1 MFKGSGGAGYNLL
14 PLLFISYQMKFL
26 IKFPSRNRPKQF
38 KAALEKYI
46 LFSDKD
52 KTHFLF
58 TLDSN
63 DPTLGQ
69 YVDIIQSADINHT
82 LVVGDSTGKIDAV
95 NRDLNEFL
103 MGYSA
108 DVILLASDDMMPLP
122 MYQEKIEERA
132 RELGLDYVYWFQD
145 GNQSR
150 LNTLS
155 IMGIEYYRR
164 FNYLY
169 HPSYKSLW
177 CDNEFHD
184 VALSLERMNETPFP
198 MIIEHQHPAHN
209 RQYKTDELYKENDRW
224 WNHDKEN
231 YEKRKA
237 NNFK

>member
-1 MFKGSGGAGYNLL
+1 
-14 PLLFISYQMKFL
+14 MKFL

-38 KAALEKYI
+38 KAALDKYV
-46 LFSDKD
+46 LFSNKEN
-52 KTHFLF
+52 THFLF
-58 TLDSN
+58 TFDSN
-63 DPTLGQ
+63 DTTLND
-69 YVDIIQSADINHT
+69 YIKAVESFDINRT
-82 LVVGDSTGKIDAV
+82 IVVGDSTGKIDAV

-103 MGYSA
+103 SGHKV
-108 DVILLASDDMMPLP
+108 DVILLASDDMMPMP
-122 MYQEKIEERA
+122 MYQEKIEDKA
-132 RELGLDYVYWFQD
+132 KELGLDYVYWFQD

-155 IMGIEYYRR
+155 IMGIDYYKR

-184 VALSLERMNETPFP
+184 IALSLGRMNETPFP
-198 MIIEHQHPAHN
+198 VIIEHQHPAHN
-209 RQYKTDELYKENDRW
+209 RKFQTDELYRENDKW

-237 NNFK
+237 NNFQ